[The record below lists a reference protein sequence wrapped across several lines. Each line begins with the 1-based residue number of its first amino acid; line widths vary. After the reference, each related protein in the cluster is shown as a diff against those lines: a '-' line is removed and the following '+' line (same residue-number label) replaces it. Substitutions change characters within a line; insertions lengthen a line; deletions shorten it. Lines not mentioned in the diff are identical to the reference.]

1 MKFKSRVGVLIQM
14 TTFGLNILFI
24 YLLSIVDLNQANEVF
39 SLIVLF
45 AFIILFF
52 WILYDTSYLIENG
65 SLHYKSGPVKGKIEI
80 DSIRKIKIGATMF
93 TGQRA
98 ALAFKGMTI
107 YYGKYDEI
115 YFSPKT
121 NESFVEELL
130 KINNNIILE
139 K

>member
-24 YLLSIVDLNQANEVF
+24 YLLSIVDLKQANEVV

-45 AFIILFF
+45 AFAILFF
-52 WILYDTSYLIENG
+52 WILFNTSYLIENG
-65 SLHYKSGPVKGKIEI
+65 SVHYKSGPVKGRIEI
-80 DSIRKIKIGATMF
+80 DSIRKIKMNANLYSGLKP
-93 TGQRA
+93 
-98 ALAFKGMTI
+98 ALAFKGI
-107 YYGKYDEI
+107 IVYYGKYDEI

-121 NESFVEELL
+121 NASFVDELL
-130 KINNNIILE
+130 KINNSIVIQ

>member
-1 MKFKSRVGVLIQM
+1 MKFKSRVGLLIQM
-14 TTFGLNILFI
+14 ITFGIGILFI
-24 YLLSIVDLNQANEVF
+24 YLLATVDLNQANEVV
-39 SLIVLF
+39 SLIVIF
-45 AFIILFF
+45 AFVILFF
-52 WILYDTSYLIENG
+52 WILFDTSYLIENG
-65 SLHYKSGPVKGKIEI
+65 SVHYKSGPVKGKIEI
-80 DSIRKIKIGATMF
+80 DSIRKIKIGTTMF

-121 NESFVEELL
+121 DESFVDELL
-130 KINNNIILE
+130 KINSSIVIE